1 MEQVTDSGFYWT
13 SQLNS
18 IARRNQRFGLPWN
31 NMEILSAGWQCFV
44 LLSIPPLV
52 SKVELS
58 AWLLETSSIFSN
70 GFQMKSS
77 SHLCSPSIAILDSG
91 NRDSNVRYL
100 CIIPQQIL
108 RNYSLT
114 HCAFVARLG
123 GEFFHL
129 VNLVRNKG
137 IAARKRSILGNV
149 CLTATTVAPV
159 A

>member
-1 MEQVTDSGFYWT
+1 
-13 SQLNS
+13 
-18 IARRNQRFGLPWN
+18 
-31 NMEILSAGWQCFV
+31 MEILSAGWQCFV

-100 CIIPQQIL
+100 MHHP
-108 RNYSLT
+108 
-114 HCAFVARLG
+114 
-123 GEFFHL
+123 
-129 VNLVRNKG
+129 
-137 IAARKRSILGNV
+137 
-149 CLTATTVAPV
+149 TTDSKELFLNTLCFCG
-159 A
+159 